1 MSDTTIKKVDANHSP
16 QGKMGQKYLCSGKH
30 LSMRLW
36 KEMPGGDEPQT
47 RREYEMVGFV
57 VKGRAE
63 LELEGQTIQLSPG
76 ESWLVPEGATHR
88 YRILEPFEAIEATSP
103 PSHVHGRDDP

>member
-1 MSDTTIKKVDANHSP
+1 
-16 QGKMGQKYLCSGKH
+16 
-30 LSMRLW
+30 
-36 KEMPGGDEPQT
+36 MPGGDEPQT
-47 RREYEMVGFV
+47 RREYETVGFV